1 MAVRGLKV
9 GSLNTSDDVSGL
21 VKIVPSSVAVGSGS
35 GSASALGT
43 VTFSGA
49 SSVALDGVFSSTY
62 TNYLIKFNA
71 TSLAS
76 GDADLAVYFRSGSGT
91 DVTTNNVS
99 EILIQY
105 STSIS
110 ANESTVARFG
120 ATSANYSTFSNYTL
134 QVSNPNLS
142 TTTTYESSGSFVTN
156 AGIPYQYRAFGYNY
170 STTVMTGIKLYPTA
184 SNFSGTVSVYGYN

>member
-1 MAVRGLKV
+1 MAINR
-9 GSLNTSDDVSGL
+9 LNPDYPDAGIVQLIPTSVS
-21 VKIVPSSVAVGSGS
+21 VGSGS
-35 GSASALGT
+35 STISGNGQVS
-43 VTFSGA
+43 FSGA
-49 SSVALDGVFSSTY
+49 SSVSLDGIFNSTY

-76 GDADLAVYFRSGSGT
+76 GDADLALYFRSGSGT
-91 DVTTNNVS
+91 DVTNNNVS

-156 AGIPYQYRAFGYNY
+156 AGIPYQYRAFGYNF

-184 SNFSGTVSVYGYN
+184 SNFSGTVSVYGYRN